1 MGQRY
6 HARSHWGLKIPSDND
21 VYCQEEKETGKLHL
35 TSVGWN
41 LPGPRP
47 AWLMQPQ
54 QGSFLMFPPPCSSFL
69 FWKGHCHW
77 HMLSGRDIFY
87 VSLFSALSPS
97 VHPVLTVYC
106 WYCLKG
112 KHFLGGT
119 DLSSPSKVTA
129 GIFDYL
135 MGLADYEKACLLWGS
150 WERENGQVDAWIW
163 LNYAWTMHELL
174 PFQQSHRGSDGR
186 LQARIGTSS
195 QQAGKSL
202 QIVLPLAE
210 DRELSISAGAGERNL
225 HILPIPEIS
234 AWQKQLFFCIKQL
247 CCKIAWLHQCRLSPE
262 GF

>member
-1 MGQRY
+1 MAY
-6 HARSHWGLKIPSDND
+6 AAPAREFSHVP
-21 VYCQEEKETGKLHL
+21 
-35 TSVGWN
+35 TS
-41 LPGPRP
+41 L
-47 AWLMQPQ
+47 
-54 QGSFLMFPPPCSSFL
+54 FL
-69 FWKGHCHW
+69 F
-77 HMLSGRDIFY
+77 LVLER
-87 VSLFSALSPS
+87 ALSLTHVVRKGYFLCVPFLCLIS
-97 VHPVLTVYC
+97 VSASSPHCVLLILLEGEAFS
-106 WYCLKG
+106 WR
-112 KHFLGGT
+112 HWFEF
-119 DLSSPSKVTA
+119 PSKVTA